1 MAGHKVNDHQSFKSA
16 ILTSESLND
25 RPIIGV
31 ISQTLEPE
39 MKGDERFTP
48 YHSYIME
55 SYVDWIEAAGG
66 KVVPLIVGES
76 EDETLDKLSKIN
88 GVLMPGGEGNY
99 FDFGWNVYEMV
110 KR

>member
-1 MAGHKVNDHQSFKSA
+1 
-16 ILTSESLND
+16 
-25 RPIIGV
+25 
-31 ISQTLEPE
+31 